1 MTEQPLEWKTEQ
13 RKVDDLV
20 PFAYNPRVLTDKK
33 RDQLQR
39 SLEKF
44 NLVEIPAINLDNMI
58 IAGHQR
64 ITVLKLLGRGEEMI
78 DIRVPNRMLT
88 EKELK
93 EYNITSNVQVGLWD
107 VEVLNDIFDDIDL
120 KGLGLNVHDLPSSLK
135 YVEIPD
141 LSPDEDLP
149 DVNSI
154 QTDIVP
160 GDLFELTGK
169 GLRHRLICGDSTLS
183 DVVQKLLGTVIPILM
198 VTDPPYGVNYDPTW
212 RDKINA
218 VHGKRNGAVTND
230 DIPSW
235 IGAYSLF
242 TGDVMYIWHA
252 SRFQDIIMKDISD
265 CGFELRSQIIWV
277 KSTFVLSR
285 GDYHWQHEPCLYAV
299 RKGKNSN
306 WYGGRD
312 QSTVW
317 EIRGLNVFNSN
328 EDTMTS
334 HGTQKP
340 IEAMA
345 KPIINNTRKGES
357 IYDPFGGSGTS
368 MVASHQLGRNCYMG
382 EIDPRYCQM
391 IIDRMKKFDPELK
404 VERIS
409 DEQH

>member
-1 MTEQPLEWKTEQ
+1 MNENILEWHTEK
-13 RKVDDLV
+13 RKVEDLV
-20 PFAYNPRVLTDKK
+20 PFAFNPRVLTDKK
-33 RDQLQR
+33 REQLQR

-78 DIRVPNRMLT
+78 DIRIPNRMLT
-88 EKELK
+88 ETELK
-93 EYNITSNVQVGLWD
+93 EYNITSNIQVGLWD
-107 VEVLNDIFDDIDL
+107 VEMLNDIFDDIDL
-120 KGLGLNVHDLPSSLK
+120 KGLGLNVADLPSSLK
-135 YVEIPD
+135 YVEIPEINE
-141 LSPDEDLP
+141 DEELP

-154 QTDIVP
+154 QTDIQP
-160 GDLFELTGK
+160 GDLFELTSK
-169 GLRHRLICGDSTLS
+169 GLTHRLICGDSTLS
-183 DVVQKLLGTVIPILM
+183 NTVQKLLKDIQPILM
-198 VTDPPYGVNYDPTW
+198 VTDPPYAVNYDPTW

-218 VHGKRNGAVTND
+218 VHGKRNGAVNND
-230 DIPSW
+230 DIPTW
-235 IGAYSLF
+235 VDAYSLF
-242 TGDVMYIWHA
+242 PGDIMYIWHA

-265 CGFELRSQIIWV
+265 CGFDIRSQIIWV

-306 WYGGRD
+306 WYGGRN
-312 QSTVW
+312 QSTTW
-317 EIRGLNVFNSN
+317 EIRGLNVFNSH

-345 KPIINNTRKGES
+345 RPIINNTKKGES

-368 MVASHQLGRNCYMG
+368 MVASHQLNRNCFMI
-382 EIDPRYCQM
+382 EIDPKYCQM
-391 IIDRMKKFDPELK
+391 IIDRMKKLDPEIK
-404 VERIS
+404 IERKT
-409 DEQH
+409 DVQ

>member
-1 MTEQPLEWKTEQ
+1 MTELALEWRTEQ
-13 RKVDDLV
+13 RKVDDLI

-64 ITVLKLLGRGEEMI
+64 ITVLKLLGRGEELI

-88 EKELK
+88 ETELK
-93 EYNITSNVQVGLWD
+93 EYNVTSNIQVGLWN
-107 VEVLNDIFDDIDL
+107 VEMLNDIFDDIDL
-120 KGLGLNVHDLPSSLK
+120 KGLGLNVNDLPSSLK

-154 QTDIVP
+154 STDIVP

-169 GLRHRLICGDSTLS
+169 GLRHRLICGDSTTPGC
-183 DVVQKLLGTVIPILM
+183 VQKLIGDEKPILM

-218 VHGKRNGAVTND
+218 VHGKRNGVVNND

-242 TGDVMYIWHA
+242 NGDVIYIWHA
-252 SRFQDIIMKDISD
+252 SRFQDIIMKDIAD

-306 WYGGRD
+306 WYGGRN

-328 EDTMTS
+328 EDIMTS

-357 IYDPFGGSGTS
+357 VYDPFGGSGTT
-368 MVASHQLGRNCYMG
+368 MVASHQLGRNCLMG

-404 VERIS
+404 VERIYNV
-409 DEQH
+409 

>member
-1 MTEQPLEWKTEQ
+1 MTEQALEWKTEQ
-13 RKVDDLV
+13 RKVDDLI

-64 ITVLKLLGRGEEMI
+64 ITVIKLLGRGEEMI

-88 EKELK
+88 ETELK

-120 KGLGLNVHDLPSSLK
+120 KGLVLNVSDLPNSLK

-141 LSPDEDLP
+141 LSTDEDLQ

-169 GLRHRLICGDSTLS
+169 GLRHRLFCGDSTNA
-183 DVVQKLLGTVIPILM
+183 DHVQKLLAGAIPILM

-212 RDKINA
+212 RDKVNS
-218 VHGKRNGAVTND
+218 VHCRRNGAVTND

-235 IGAYSLF
+235 IGAY
-242 TGDVMYIWHA
+242 
-252 SRFQDIIMKDISD
+252 
-265 CGFELRSQIIWV
+265 
-277 KSTFVLSR
+277 
-285 GDYHWQHEPCLYAV
+285 
-299 RKGKNSN
+299 
-306 WYGGRD
+306 
-312 QSTVW
+312 
-317 EIRGLNVFNSN
+317 
-328 EDTMTS
+328 
-334 HGTQKP
+334 
-340 IEAMA
+340 
-345 KPIINNTRKGES
+345 
-357 IYDPFGGSGTS
+357 
-368 MVASHQLGRNCYMG
+368 
-382 EIDPRYCQM
+382 
-391 IIDRMKKFDPELK
+391 
-404 VERIS
+404 
-409 DEQH
+409 